1 MAHSAQC
8 VVSFIAN
15 LSPIYHGEEILG
27 MHVARSLMD
36 GTVIVPEPN
45 DEQEPEDASV
55 IVWCQGD
62 SSRAS
67 EVPAYLMASNALVSY
82 VQFHSVGRDAEYAGN
97 LLDDLSK
104 HFIHKTGAT
113 MCLPYREEEF
123 AFLGK
128 VLKATEAAGPK
139 IAWEALKKG
148 LGL

>member
-1 MAHSAQC
+1 MAFSAQR

-27 MHVARSLMD
+27 MQVARSLMD

-45 DEQEPEDASV
+45 DDREPEDAYV
-55 IVWCQGD
+55 IVWWQGD
-62 SSRAS
+62 SNRAS
-67 EVPAYLMASNALVSY
+67 EVPAYLMASNALVNY
-82 VQFHSVGRDAEYAGN
+82 VQFHCVGRDAEYAGN

-104 HFIHKTGAT
+104 HFIVKTGAT
-113 MCLPYREEEF
+113 MYLPYREDEF

-128 VLKATEAAGPK
+128 VLKAAEAAGPK